1 MFKKNKIIIIVIS
14 IILCLCLIYHIYKE
28 NNSTKKV
35 FLTYG
40 DKHFINS
47 RQRIINE
54 AKQLDLF
61 TDYIMETEDI
71 FNESEFK
78 EQLTNERFKQVAYSK
93 RGGGYWIWKPYILYK
108 HLSNLNEGDIL
119 VYSDAGC
126 QITNDIHTVNSFNDI
141 FHNIQNTNTNMMLNK
156 LPNEYTERDW
166 TKGDVLDYY
175 NVYDN
180 IKIIEDTHLEANRI
194 ILIKNK
200 ETMDIINQWWNT
212 AKNRPELFDDSQSNL
227 PNKDGF
233 KEHRHDQSNISIL
246 CKLNDCCDGTDLDFI
261 SSSRI
266 RE

>member
-1 MFKKNKIIIIVIS
+1 MLKKNKIIIIVII

-93 RGGGYWIWKPYILYK
+93 RGGGYWIWKPYILHK

-126 QITNDIHTVNSFNDI
+126 EITNDIHTVNSFNDI
-141 FHNIQNTNTNMMLNK
+141 FHNIQNTNTNMIVNK

-180 IKIIEDTHLEANRI
+180 NDIINRAQFEGGRI

-200 ETMDIINQWWNT
+200 KTMDIINQLWNT
-212 AKNRPELFDDSQSNL
+212 AKDRPELFDDSSSMI
-227 PNKDGF
+227 PNKSGF
-233 KEHRHDQSNISIL
+233 IENRHDQSNISLL
-246 CKLNDCCDGTDLDFI
+246 CKLNDCCRGTNLDFI
-261 SSSRI
+261 KPNRI
-266 RE
+266 HG